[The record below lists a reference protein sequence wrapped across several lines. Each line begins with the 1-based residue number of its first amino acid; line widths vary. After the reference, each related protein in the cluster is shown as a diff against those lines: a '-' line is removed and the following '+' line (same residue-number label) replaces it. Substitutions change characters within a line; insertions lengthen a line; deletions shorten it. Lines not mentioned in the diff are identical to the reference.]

1 MEQKIGTQSKKK
13 SVSFTPSTEGCGMS
27 SEPNKDKETN
37 ERENWSQEGVSSPKN
52 DQPKTAILK
61 NKTLSRDESR
71 EIVNSLRE
79 SLESTPHSDVKKN
92 STETPENKGPRWRV
106 VIPVVCLIAISL
118 IVVIVISVTTS
129 PSPTITKIDGK
140 SPTSGKQYLNLFDS
154 ELKYTKNFKTISKF

>member
-1 MEQKIGTQSKKK
+1 MLLIIKINMEQKIGTQSKKK

-37 ERENWSQEGVSSPKN
+37 ERENRSQEGVSSPEN

-79 SLESTPHSDVKKN
+79 SLESTPHSDVNKN
-92 STETPENKGPRWRV
+92 STETPESKGPRWRV

-118 IVVIVISVTTS
+118 IVVIDDLYENIR
-129 PSPTITKIDGK
+129 
-140 SPTSGKQYLNLFDS
+140 F
-154 ELKYTKNFKTISKF
+154 LKVEIVMYWRIAIFYS